1 MVTVGQ
7 SALAR
12 KGTAKDWA
20 KHVFNFVDADNW
32 GAANI
37 KSGLSSGE
45 GLITAVRDEVKGR
58 NPIRKNGEIVDWQ
71 EIVAEPGVT
80 DKRLLVLETEF
91 SGVLQALKREGNRL
105 SSLMRQGWDDG
116 NLSTMTKTPYTAT
129 GAHISIL
136 GHISI
141 LELLK
146 LMAEVDFV
154 NGFANRFWW
163 FAVRSSRILPFGGTP
178 DIRDL
183 TGVLNKRIQSALKVD
198 KIGWTDQA
206 HELWASSM
214 YPELRQLPVGLMG
227 EVLTRAAPH
236 VRRVAGIYCLAD
248 GKQLL
253 EPVHLEVSKAL
264 WDASVRCATY
274 IFGKSL
280 GNPIAEKLRAALRGV
295 FPRGLTKNEILE
307 DVFQRNT
314 HAKIINAAL
323 CLLVQSGLVREVKE
337 PREKGR
343 PTLRYFL
350 VS

>member
-1 MVTVGQ
+1 
-7 SALAR
+7 
-12 KGTAKDWA
+12 
-20 KHVFNFVDADNW
+20 
-32 GAANI
+32 
-37 KSGLSSGE
+37 
-45 GLITAVRDEVKGR
+45 
-58 NPIRKNGEIVDWQ
+58 
-71 EIVAEPGVT
+71 
-80 DKRLLVLETEF
+80 
-91 SGVLQALKREGNRL
+91 
-105 SSLMRQGWDDG
+105 
-116 NLSTMTKTPYTAT
+116 
-129 GAHISIL
+129 
-136 GHISI
+136 
-141 LELLK
+141 
-146 LMAEVDFV
+146 
-154 NGFANRFWW
+154 
-163 FAVRSSRILPFGGTP
+163 
-178 DIRDL
+178 
-183 TGVLNKRIQSALKVD
+183 
-198 KIGWTDQA
+198 
-206 HELWASSM
+206 
-214 YPELRQLPVGLMG
+214 MG

-236 VRRVAGIYCLAD
+236 VRRVAGIDCLAD